1 MKKHI
6 LFPLLFCFAVLAGC
20 ASEPTQT
27 VTSAL
32 PFDDKSLGEFMEQK
46 QQHIDSIM
54 DAVEKRNQD
63 VEKNPFW
70 ISWAYSKLNIRKL
83 HDIPASSYHEYA
95 KYIDSNKSVYIFVHP
110 SYYLFFHSRKPQVTR
125 DPLDLKDSL
134 VDLFLKEPPKKAVMR
149 LEQEQQ
155 RNEKNFLEYLTMD
168 EKLVILL
175 LPRNYRTANSY
186 TYMNSNDEY
195 ARYLNEIANGSPS
208 ILYMESESA
217 SVGRLL
223 SEDLVVLLSFLE
235 AIGAKSVLIGG
246 GYVGRCQKEFYGYV
260 TKYSFGCN
268 YFIVPELSTFSPE
281 DVTEITASS
290 FIENDQINLKAS
302 SEFVLNKTPSTTNL
316 QHLPPQF
323 INNVLNVATTKNR
336 DSGLPN
342 NKEPQLNT
350 NVTTEPAVLKDAR
363 DTVPDVAAINNRDIG
378 LPNNKEPQL
387 NTHATTEPAVIKD
400 AQEDLAD
407 QDYCY

>member
-1 MKKHI
+1 MKKHS
-6 LFPLLFCFAVLAGC
+6 LFSLLICIVVLAGC
-20 ASEPTQT
+20 ASGPTQT
-27 VTSAL
+27 VTPAL

-46 QQHIDSIM
+46 QQHISSVM
-54 DAVEKRNQD
+54 EAVEKRNQD
-63 VEKNPFW
+63 IEKNPSW
-70 ISWAYSKLNIRKL
+70 ISWAYSRLDIRKL
-83 HDIPASSYHEYA
+83 HDIPSESYSEYA
-95 KYIDSNKSVYIFVHP
+95 RYLDNNKSVYIVVHP
-110 SYYLFFHSRKPQVTR
+110 SYYLFFHSKKPRVTR
-125 DPLDLKDSL
+125 NPLDLNDSI
-134 VDLFLKEPPKKAVMR
+134 VDLFLKDSPKEAVML

-175 LPRNYRTANSY
+175 LPRNYRTAGSY
-186 TYMNSNDEY
+186 SYRYSNDEY

-223 SEDLVVLLSFLE
+223 SEDLIVLLSFLE

-260 TKYSFGCN
+260 TKYSFGSN

-281 DVTEITASS
+281 DITESTALG
-290 FIENDQINLKAS
+290 FFENDRINLKTS
-302 SEFVLNKTPSTTNL
+302 SEFILTKTQSNTNL

-323 INNVLNVATTKNR
+323 INTVINVAAIKNK
-336 DSGLPN
+336 GNGFPN
-342 NKEPQLNT
+342 DKEPQLNT
-350 NVTTEPAVLKDAR
+350 NVTREPAEM
-363 DTVPDVAAINNRDIG
+363 I
-378 LPNNKEPQL
+378 
-387 NTHATTEPAVIKD
+387 H
-400 AQEDLAD
+400 AQEALVE